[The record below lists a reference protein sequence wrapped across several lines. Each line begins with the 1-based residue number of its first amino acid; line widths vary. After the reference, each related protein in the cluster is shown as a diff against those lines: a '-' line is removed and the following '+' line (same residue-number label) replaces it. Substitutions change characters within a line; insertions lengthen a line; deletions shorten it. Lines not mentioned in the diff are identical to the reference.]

1 MEKPIGF
8 RLSEECQSKLAYEAE
23 KAGMTKTAYLT
34 KLIMHG
40 EVNVLH
46 NGKKLIEIVAKVHDG
61 INQNAMSVRKD
72 LSKIRKEIIE
82 LKNECHNK
90 NSALIEPLVIRA
102 NAVIDRIEENYNIEV
117 ERTEKRLEKSVD
129 F

>member
-1 MEKPIGF
+1 MAKPIGF
-8 RLSEECQSKLAYEAE
+8 RLSEECQSKLAYEAK

-61 INQNAMSVRKD
+61 INQNTMAVRKD
-72 LSKIRKEIIE
+72 LSKIRHEIVE
-82 LKNECHNK
+82 LKKECQH
-90 NSALIEPLVIRA
+90 SELIPPLVIRA
-102 NAVIDRIEENYNIEV
+102 NSVIDRIEEKYDIEV
-117 ERTEKRLEKSVD
+117 VRAKKRLEKSVD

>member
-1 MEKPIGF
+1 MAKPIGF

-34 KLIMHG
+34 KLVMHG

-61 INQNAMSVRKD
+61 INQNTMAVRKD
-72 LSKIRKEIIE
+72 LSKIRQEIIE
-82 LKNECHNK
+82 LKKECQNK
-90 NSALIEPLVIRA
+90 NPELITPLVIRT
-102 NAVIDRIEENYNIEV
+102 NSVIDRIEEKYNIEV
-117 ERTEKRLEKSVD
+117 ERAEKRLEKSVD